1 MKLFT
6 LDIYRGGKM
15 MSVRA
20 LMSAVSKVRH
30 GHVPN
35 VSTLRHVST
44 SRQTMASFTVQ
55 DEEEFNERVMKN
67 EKPTVVDFSAKWC
80 GPCKLLTPR

>member
-30 GHVPN
+30 VHVPC

-44 SRQTMASFTVQ
+44 SRQMMASFTVQ

>member
-1 MKLFT
+1 
-6 LDIYRGGKM
+6 

-44 SRQTMASFTVQ
+44 SRQMMASFTVQ

>member
-1 MKLFT
+1 
-6 LDIYRGGKM
+6 

-30 GHVPN
+30 AHVPS

-44 SRQTMASFTVQ
+44 SRQMMASFTVQ

-80 GPCKLLTPR
+80 GPCKLLTPRCSTDIITNNH

>member
-1 MKLFT
+1 MELFT

-30 GHVPN
+30 AHVPC

-44 SRQTMASFTVQ
+44 SRQMMASFTVQ